1 MFLNQITPLVL
12 TFNESANIARTLQ
25 QLSWANDIV
34 VVDSFSQDETVEIAS
49 RFPQVRIFQ
58 RAFDTH
64 RNQWTYGLRSTG
76 IETDWVL
83 ALDADYVLT
92 DDFVEEMRLLRPIA
106 EVHGYSASFRYCVNG
121 KSLRS
126 GIYPPVTVLYRRDSA
141 RYEQD
146 GHTHRVRIDGRVE
159 DLEAKVLHDDRKPLM
174 SWFNSQARYTE
185 LEAQKLST
193 SKASH
198 LEWPDRI
205 RRLCLV
211 APPIVLIYCLF
222 VRGGIFDGWAG
233 IQYAFQ
239 RTVAELMLS
248 VNVIQRRLTV
258 HRPSDILEVNSGTAD
273 LNIHNAQIKET
284 HV

>member
-1 MFLNQITPLVL
+1 MLLNQITPLVL
-12 TFNESANIARTLQ
+12 TFNESANIARTLK

-64 RNQWTYGLRSTG
+64 RNQWTYGLTSTG

-92 DDFVEEMRLLRPIA
+92 DDFVDEMKLLRPNAAI
-106 EVHGYSASFRYCVNG
+106 HGYSASFRYCLNG
-121 KSLRS
+121 TSLRS
-126 GIYPPVTVLYRRDSA
+126 GIYPPVTVLYRRA
-141 RYEQD
+141 AATYEQD
-146 GHTHRVRIDGRVE
+146 GHTHRVRLDGQVRN
-159 DLEAKVLHDDRKPLM
+159 LEARVLHDDRKPLM
-174 SWFNSQARYTE
+174 SWFNSQAGYTE
-185 LEAQKLST
+185 LEAQKLLT

-211 APPIVLIYCLF
+211 APPIVFIYCLF
-222 VRGGIFDGWAG
+222 LRGGIFDGWAG
-233 IQYAFQ
+233 IQYALQ

-248 VNVIQRRLTV
+248 VHLIQHQLTV
-258 HRPSDILEVNSGTAD
+258 HRPSDALVDSEIAD
-273 LNIHNAQIKET
+273 LNIQNAQIKET